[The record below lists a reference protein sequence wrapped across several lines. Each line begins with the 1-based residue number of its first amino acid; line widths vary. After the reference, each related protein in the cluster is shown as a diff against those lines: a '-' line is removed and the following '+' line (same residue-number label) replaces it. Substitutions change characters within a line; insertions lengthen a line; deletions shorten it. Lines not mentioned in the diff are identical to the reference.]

1 MEVAREVEA
10 RVAAPE
16 AAMAGTAAMVAS
28 MANQEGGVDW
38 EVEPWVEE
46 EAQVE
51 AKAAVVGT
59 LEVAMGEAMEE
70 AH

>member
-1 MEVAREVEA
+1 
-10 RVAAPE
+10 
-16 AAMAGTAAMVAS
+16 
-28 MANQEGGVDW
+28 MANQVGGVDW

-59 LEVAMGEAMEE
+59 VEVAMGEAMEE